1 MKLQEFDTKL
11 LDLTSTVC
19 LFGKRHSGKSVL
31 IRDLI
36 FNLWKYGGKG
46 NKKIDAITVFSN
58 TEELQ
63 SQFARFVPSAFI
75 HNRFDE
81 TKLVRLL
88 DAQKQL
94 FQQQG
99 RTSNV
104 VVILDDCAFSKST
117 FGETLQ
123 RIFSNGRHYKILFIL
138 SLQYSM
144 QLPSSMRGNVDVAIA
159 LKEPIFANRKR
170 LYESLFGLFNN
181 FKEFDKV
188 FNEVTQ
194 DYGAMCCVNN
204 GSSSTDIQKNVFWLR
219 ANPDSHPKTFR
230 VGRPIYWEWSE
241 KYRNRAQQRAFS
253 DPMKQAPKSIVQIQ
267 RPDRRNESANHDTN
281 DRRREERD
289 SERADTQ
296 ITRYR
301 AAGPPLSF
309 IV

>member
-1 MKLQEFDTKL
+1 MKLLEFDPSKL
-11 LDLTSTVC
+11 DTTSTIAV
-19 LFGKRHSGKSVL
+19 LGKRHSGKSVI
-31 IRDLI
+31 IRDLCYQ
-36 FNLWKYGGKG
+36 LWKNGGKG
-46 NKKIDAITVFSN
+46 GQKIDAITVFSN

-81 TKLVRLL
+81 SKLIRLL

-94 FQQQG
+94 VQQQG

-104 VVILDDCAFSKST
+104 MVILDDCSFSKST

-123 RIFSNGRHYKILFIL
+123 RIFSNGRHYKLCLVL

-144 QLPSSMRGNVDVAIA
+144 QLPSSCRGNVDVAIA
-159 LKEPIFANRKR
+159 LKEPVFANRKR
-170 LYESLFGLFNN
+170 LYESLFGLFRN
-181 FKEFDKV
+181 FREFDKV

-204 GSSSTDIQKNVFWLR
+204 GSSSTDIQKNVFWYR
-219 ANPDSHPKTFR
+219 ANPDSHPQTFR

-241 KYRNRAQQRAFS
+241 KYRNRTQQRAFS

-267 RPDRRNESANHDTN
+267 RPDRRQEANHDTN

-289 SERADTQ
+289 SDTQ